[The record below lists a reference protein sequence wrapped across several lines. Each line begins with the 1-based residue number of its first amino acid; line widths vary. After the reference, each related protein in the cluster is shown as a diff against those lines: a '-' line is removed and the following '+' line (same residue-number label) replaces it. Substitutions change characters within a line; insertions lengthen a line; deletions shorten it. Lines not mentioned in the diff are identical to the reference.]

1 MCRGEQGWVELL
13 VVDPVSEVALQA
25 ARVRITSSLPGLTR
39 ISSTDQQQ
47 QQGAEQS
54 PGSSLEQVGYHRLSS
69 GSQPHLNICRLIQRA
84 RSL

>member
-1 MCRGEQGWVELL
+1 MCRGDQGWVELL

-25 ARVRITSSLPGLTR
+25 ARVRISSSLPGLTR
-39 ISSTDQQQ
+39 ISSTDQ